1 MSNLLPPNA
10 TKQEVAQ
17 AGTTERI
24 TAIPVRTRET
34 WNPQTCPADLLPWL
48 AWALSVD
55 EWNADWSE
63 QQKRDT
69 IAASFVI
76 HSTKGTLSAVKAS
89 LAALGYDSSVIEW
102 FQQPADLAPYT
113 FTVDINAGLSP
124 ITADIFGESTRL
136 IEESK
141 NTRSH
146 LARLRVATNA
156 PVLFYGAAAQLY
168 GVYCATGGSLSVV
181 GGRPLLLKGGAFAES
196 KATANLTS
204 AFTGFFAAGI
214 TPSNQVAVYK
224 VEEQSFI
231 KLPDPDVMPTSSLF
245 CVDLSVGGTYLAVGS
260 GSTEKIMLYK
270 RTGDTFAKLPALAA
284 LPSSGNPAPKF
295 SPDGVYLAS
304 NCTFDVGVYFY
315 KRTGDTFTKLPDP
328 AAAGVQTVCVEWNR
342 DGSLVALG
350 GGSTTAGVIVYRRTG
365 DGFAKLAATAPAM
378 PQFSNNMAFSPIS
391 DLLVSGHQDAP
402 YIAVSSIT
410 GTVHTKHADP
420 TDLPTGTPGAI
431 VFNRTGSFCFVGV
444 FGNIIIYSVSGNT
457 LTKAAD
463 FPLTN
468 YTINDLQFNYDG
480 SVLSVGLSGTN
491 PQIRHYS
498 VNGSTL
504 TPISAPPSLPAGS
517 VSSVAF
523 SR

>member
-113 FTVDINAGLSP
+113 FTVDINAGFSP

-168 GVYCATGGSLSVV
+168 GVYCATGGALSVV
-181 GGRPLLLKGGAFAES
+181 GGRPLLLKGGAFAQS
-196 KATANLTS
+196 NATANLTS
-204 AFTGFFAAGI
+204 AFTGYFAMANNAP
-214 TPSNQVAVYK
+214 TASVAIYK
-224 VEEQSFI
+224 VEEQAFI
-231 KLPDPDVMPTSSLF
+231 KLPNPATLPASYLYGI
-245 CVDLSVGGTYLAVGS
+245 DLSPGGEYMVLGANPAP
-260 GSTEKIMLYK
+260 KIMFYK
-270 RTGDTFAKLPALAA
+270 RTGDTFAKLPDPAVLVEY
-284 LPSSGNPAPKF
+284 GNPRPKF
-295 SPDGVYLAS
+295 SPDGNYVACNGIFHNS
-304 NCTFDVGVYFY
+304 AMFY

-328 AAAGVQTVCVEWNR
+328 VFPTGSLAVEWNR
-342 DGSLVALG
+342 NGLLAAFATG
-350 GGSTTAGVIVYRRTG
+350 GYGVEVFARTG
-365 DGFAKLAATAPAM
+365 DVFSKLALCSPAL
-378 PQFSNNMAFSPIS
+378 PANGQALAISPVS
-391 DLLVSGHQDAP
+391 DLIVCGHQDAP
-402 YIAVSSIT
+402 FISVSSVT
-410 GTVHTKHADP
+410 AGVHTRHANP
-420 TDLPTGTPGAI
+420 ADLPTSPAKAI
-431 VFNRTGSFCFVGV
+431 EFNSDGSLCFAGQY
-444 FGNIIIYSVSGNT
+444 GKIIIYSVSGNT
-457 LTKAAD
+457 LTKLAD
-463 FPLTN
+463 FPIASA
-468 YTINDLQFNYDG
+468 TINEMAFNYDYTI
-480 SVLSVGLSGTN
+480 LSVGISGNN
-491 PQIRHYS
+491 PQIRHFAVS
-498 VNGSTL
+498 GSTL
-504 TPISAPPSLPAGS
+504 TPISAPPSPATDGIGS
-517 VSSVAF
+517 VSF

>member
-24 TAIPVRTRET
+24 TAIPVKTRET

-113 FTVDINAGLSP
+113 FTVDINAGFSP
-124 ITADIFGESTRL
+124 ITSDIFGESTRL

-146 LARLRVATNA
+146 LARLRVASNA

-168 GVYCATGGSLSVV
+168 GVYCATGGALSVV

-196 KATANLTS
+196 S
-204 AFTGFFAAGI
+204 ASAVLSSSFTGFFAVGDS
-214 TPSNQVAVYK
+214 TSNLVAVYK
-224 VEEQSFI
+224 VEEQTFT
-231 KLPDPDVMPTSSLF
+231 KLANPDVMPSSSLNS
-245 CVDLSVGGTYLAVGS
+245 VDLSVGGNYLAVGS
-260 GSTEKIMLYK
+260 GSTEKIMIYKRNGNAFTKLPALAVQPSNGTQRPKFSPDGVYLAANCTFDAGVFFYK
-270 RTGDTFAKLPALAA
+270 RTGDTFAKLP
-284 LPSSGNPAPKF
+284 
-295 SPDGVYLAS
+295 
-304 NCTFDVGVYFY
+304 
-315 KRTGDTFTKLPDP
+315 DP
-328 AAAGVQTVCVEWNR
+328 ANAGVQTVCVEWNR

-350 GGSTTAGVIVYRRTG
+350 GGSTTPGVIVYRRTG
-365 DGFAKLAATAPAM
+365 DVFAKLTAPTPAL
-378 PQFSNNMAFSPIS
+378 PQFSNKMAFSPVS
-391 DLLVSGHQDAP
+391 DLLVSGHQNSP
-402 YIAVSSIT
+402 FISVTSIT
-410 GTVHTKHADP
+410 GTAHTQHANP
-420 TDLPTGTPGAI
+420 ADLPPGQPSAI
-431 VFNRTGSFCFVGV
+431 AFNRSGSLCFVGC
-444 FGNIIIYSVSGNT
+444 FGIIIIYSVSGNA
-457 LTKAAD
+457 LTKVAD
-463 FPLTN
+463 FPLAS
-468 YTINDLQFNYDG
+468 YTINDLQFNHDG
-480 SVLSVGLSGTN
+480 TVLSVGLSGSN
-491 PQIRHYS
+491 PQHRTYA
-498 VNGSTL
+498 VNGTTL
-504 TPISAPPSLPAGS
+504 TPISAPPSMPGGGIIS
-517 VSSVAF
+517 VSF
-523 SR
+523 SK